1 MIIKVEHVVTPTG
14 KWAFLVQRDIV
25 IEKKEKEIKDDNRK
39 SFSNS

>member
-25 IEKKEKEIKDDNRK
+25 IEKKEKEIKEDHRK
-39 SFSNS
+39 PFRNS